1 MKDIAVVGI
10 STYMFFRTMR
20 YLLYFLLLSLVV
32 FGVFVFS
39 FNIKWIDL
47 WNDELKG
54 MSFNNLLR
62 ISLNP
67 KVYLAVD

>member
-20 YLLYFLLLSLVV
+20 NLLYFLLLALVV
-32 FGVFVFS
+32 FGVFAFAT
-39 FNIKWIDL
+39 NIKCADL